1 MLDQPHEVRTDEHRS
16 LLLTNREEG
25 GIRKEV
31 EKPDTVDPL
40 SYVSINLVSQYTRCR
55 SVPQPVSIQT
65 QNGEDELE
73 LHCPTTLPSE
83 FLFPLH
89 FRVSLPGVD
98 RRIGTPGV
106 PPGEGG

>member
-73 LHCPTTLPSE
+73 LQFRRLYPLSSCFLYTLGSHYPV
-83 FLFPLH
+83 L
-89 FRVSLPGVD
+89 
-98 RRIGTPGV
+98 T
-106 PPGEGG
+106 GG